1 VPFSL
6 IRTWLKAWAK
16 AATKEQL
23 HPAQFATSYG
33 PLQGYNFELGDFMD
47 QLFTARASLTQ
58 AAATQLRLNFGLKT
72 YFPAYPEALTTPV
85 QTFGLV
91 VRLLRPN
98 IDTDGTD
105 GGTESGPSYDI
116 AISYPP
122 G

>member
-1 VPFSL
+1 
-6 IRTWLKAWAK
+6 
-16 AATKEQL
+16 
-23 HPAQFATSYG
+23 
-33 PLQGYNFELGDFMD
+33 MD